1 MRVAIVG
8 ATGQVGV
15 VLRSILAE
23 RSFPIDEMRYLASS
37 RSAGSTLPWGDKRIV
52 VEDAFATDLSGI
64 DLALCSAPA
73 SVSRSLAPRLA
84 EAGAIVIDNSSAWR
98 LDPDVPLVV
107 PEANADAL
115 AVIPKGI
122 VANPN
127 CTTMVAIPVLKPLH
141 DAAGLTR
148 IIVSTYQAV
157 SGGGVDAVRE
167 LAEQLAKT
175 VDRAQDLTFDGNAV
189 DYPPYSVYPA
199 PIAHNVIPLQ
209 FTIVDDGSRE
219 TDEEQKYRNE
229 SRKILRIPDLA
240 VTCTC
245 VRVPVFTGHSAAIV
259 AEFSRDLSVEEAT
272 EVLRSSPGVALAE
285 IPDAADGGRRR
296 PVLCRKS
303 APSARGSQC
312 AGFFRGRRQPPQ
324 GSRSQRGANRRGPRL
339 VRPALRR
346 VKSNQSGPDEPG
358 SGPPATREDILRA
371 RFTAWSPNRS

>member
-1 MRVAIVG
+1 MRIAIVG

-23 RSFPIDEMRYLASS
+23 RSFPVDEMRYLASS
-37 RSAGSTLPWGDKRIV
+37 RSAGTTLPWGDQEIV
-52 VEDAFATDLSGI
+52 VEDAMTADLSGI

-73 SVSRSLAPRLA
+73 SVSRELAPRLA
-84 EAGAIVIDNSSAWR
+84 AAGAIVIDNSSAWR

-115 AVIPKGI
+115 ASIPKGI

-127 CTTMVAIPVLKPLH
+127 CTTMVAIPVLKALH
-141 DAAGLTR
+141 DAAGLNR
-148 IIVSTYQAV
+148 IVVSTYQAV

-175 VDRAQDLTFDGNAV
+175 VDRAQDLTFDGQAV

-209 FTIVDDGSRE
+209 FKIVDDGTRE
-219 TDEEQKYRNE
+219 TDEEQKYCNE
-229 SRKILRIPDLA
+229 SRKILGIPNLA

-259 AEFSRDLSVEEAT
+259 AEFDRELTVEQAT
-272 EVLRSSPGVALAE
+272 EVLQAAPGVELAE
-285 IPDAADGGRRR
+285 IPTPLMAAGSDVSYVGR
-296 PVLCRKS
+296 
-303 APSARGSQC
+303 
-312 AGFFRGRRQPPQ
+312 
-324 GSRSQRGANRRGPRL
+324 
-339 VRPALRR
+339 LRR
-346 VKSNQSGPDEPG
+346 AQGAPHALAFFVAGDNLRKGAALNVVQIAE
-358 SGPPATREDILRA
+358 ILAAAKR
-371 RFTAWSPNRS
+371 

>member
-1 MRVAIVG
+1 MRIAIVG

-23 RSFPIDEMRYLASS
+23 RSFPVDEMRYLASS
-37 RSAGSTLPWGDKRIV
+37 RSAGTTLLWGDQEIV
-52 VEDAFATDLSGI
+52 VEDAFTADLSGI

-73 SVSRSLAPRLA
+73 SVSRELAPRLV

-98 LDPDVPLVV
+98 LHPDVPLVV

-115 AVIPKGI
+115 ASIPIGI

-127 CTTMVAIPVLKPLH
+127 CTTMVAIPVLKALH

-148 IIVSTYQAV
+148 IMVSTYQAV

-175 VDRAQDLTFDGNAV
+175 VDRAQDLTFDGRAV

-209 FTIVDDGSRE
+209 FKIVDDGSLE
-219 TDEEQKYRNE
+219 TDEEQKYCNE
-229 SRKILRIPDLA
+229 SRKILGIPDLA

-259 AEFSRDLSVEEAT
+259 AEFSRELTVERAT
-272 EVLRSSPGVALAE
+272 AVLENAPGVELAE
-285 IPDAADGGRRR
+285 IPTPLMAAGRDVSYVGRLRR
-296 PVLCRKS
+296 AQGAPHALAFFVAGDNLRKG
-303 APSARGSQC
+303 AALNVVQIAETLLAARG
-312 AGFFRGRRQPPQ
+312 
-324 GSRSQRGANRRGPRL
+324 
-339 VRPALRR
+339 
-346 VKSNQSGPDEPG
+346 
-358 SGPPATREDILRA
+358 
-371 RFTAWSPNRS
+371 

>member
-1 MRVAIVG
+1 MSMRVAIVG

-23 RSFPIDEMRYLASS
+23 RAFPVDEMRYLASS
-37 RSAGSTLPWGDKRIV
+37 RSAGTTLPWGDQEIT
-52 VEDAFATDLSGI
+52 VEDAFTTDLSGI

-73 SVSRSLAPRLA
+73 AVSRTLAPRLA
-84 EAGAIVIDNSSAWR
+84 AAGAIVIDNSSAWR
-98 LDPDVPLVV
+98 MDPDVPLVV

-115 AVIPKGI
+115 ASIPKGI

-127 CTTMVAIPVLKPLH
+127 CTTMVAIPVLKALH

-157 SGGGVDAVRE
+157 SGGGVEAVRE

-175 VDRAQDLTFDGNAV
+175 ADRAQDLTFDGGAV
-189 DYPPYSVYPA
+189 DYPPFSVYPT

-209 FTIVDDGSRE
+209 FAIVDDGSLE

-229 SRKILRIPDLA
+229 SRKILGIPDLA

-259 AEFSRDLSVEEAT
+259 AEFARDLSVEQAT
-272 EVLRSSPGVALAE
+272 AVLSAAAGVELAE
-285 IPDAADGGRRR
+285 IPTPLMAAGRD
-296 PVLCRKS
+296 VS
-303 APSARGSQC
+303 YV
-312 AGFFRGRRQPPQ
+312 GR
-324 GSRSQRGANRRGPRL
+324 
-339 VRPALRR
+339 LRR
-346 VKSNQSGPDEPG
+346 VQGVPHGLAFFVVGDN
-358 SGPPATREDILRA
+358 LRKGA
-371 RFTAWSPNRS
+371 ALNVVQIAEALVAAGVR

>member
-15 VLRSILAE
+15 VLRSILVE
-23 RSFPIDEMRYLASS
+23 RGFPVDEMRYLASS
-37 RSAGSTLPWGDKRIV
+37 RSAGTPLPWGDTDIL
-52 VEDAFATDLSGI
+52 VEDANTADLSGI

-73 SVSRSLAPRLA
+73 SVSRTLAPRLA

-98 LDPDVPLVV
+98 MDPDVPLVV
-107 PEANADAL
+107 PEANAAAL
-115 AVIPKGI
+115 AFIPKGI

-141 DAAGLTR
+141 DAAGLNR

-157 SGGGVDAVRE
+157 SGGGVSAVRE

-175 VDRAQDLTFDGNAV
+175 VDRAQELTFNGDAV
-189 DYPPYSVYPA
+189 DYPPRSVYPV

-209 FTIVDDGSRE
+209 FTVVDDGSLE

-229 SRKILRIPDLA
+229 GRKILGLPELI

-259 AEFSRDLSVEEAT
+259 AEFDRELSVEQAT
-272 EVLRSSPGVALAE
+272 EALKAAPGVELAE
-285 IPDAADGGRRR
+285 IPTPLMAAGGD
-296 PVLCRKS
+296 VS
-303 APSARGSQC
+303 YV
-312 AGFFRGRRQPPQ
+312 GR
-324 GSRSQRGANRRGPRL
+324 
-339 VRPALRR
+339 LRR
-346 VKSNQSGPDEPG
+346 AQGTPHALAFFVVGDNLRKGAALNVVQIAEALVASGQ
-358 SGPPATREDILRA
+358 R
-371 RFTAWSPNRS
+371 